1 MVMLHFGHDS
11 QCCQFLSPVW
21 NRRTDSYGGSLDNR
35 IRFAREALI
44 AVRQAVGP
52 RYPIMMRISRQL
64 MVPESYSEDEMLYFL
79 KQVEDLV
86 DIVNVSAGMD
96 CYGGTVEHYEANVH
110 THTTVFEP
118 QYYNAAFARRVK
130 QECSVKVALVG
141 GITDP
146 AVCEQLIAD
155 GSTDLVMLGRQ
166 LVADPDWPQK
176 ACEGRTEDIVPC
188 LRCLNC
194 YHIATEHENVQCS
207 VNPRFRRENRVPRK
221 LEKTVK
227 PKTVVVVGG
236 GPAGMKAALTAEEQG
251 HHVILL
257 ERSAKLGGQLN
268 WADYDDYKKEL
279 KAYRE
284 YLIRQIA
291 KSNVEVRLETE
302 ATPEMI
308 ASLAPD
314 DLILGLGAK
323 FITPRIPGVEYARQ
337 AVTLYPELDSAQG
350 RFVIIGGGKIGTE
363 LALELAER
371 GKTVTLIEMSDTLSA
386 KGNKLYRIALHQ
398 HLRRC
403 STLTCLLQSQV
414 LEIKPDGVE
423 VRTPQGIQ
431 QIPADHIL
439 LAVGLRSRTEAAQQ
453 FYGITPNTVM
463 IGDCKRVAKVIE
475 ATHDGYFAGTNI
487 R

>member
-1 MVMLHFGHDS
+1 M
-11 QCCQFLSPVW
+11 
-21 NRRTDSYGGSLDNR
+21 
-35 IRFAREALI
+35 
-44 AVRQAVGP
+44 
-52 RYPIMMRISRQL
+52 
-64 MVPESYSEDEMLYFL
+64 
-79 KQVEDLV
+79 
-86 DIVNVSAGMD
+86 
-96 CYGGTVEHYEANVH
+96 
-110 THTTVFEP
+110 
-118 QYYNAAFARRVK
+118 
-130 QECSVKVALVG
+130 
-141 GITDP
+141 
-146 AVCEQLIAD
+146 
-155 GSTDLVMLGRQ
+155 
-166 LVADPDWPQK
+166 
-176 ACEGRTEDIVPC
+176 
-188 LRCLNC
+188 
-194 YHIATEHENVQCS
+194 
-207 VNPRFRRENRVPRK
+207 PRK
-221 LEKTVK
+221 LEKTVT

-251 HHVILL
+251 HRVILL
-257 ERSAKLGGQLN
+257 ERAAKLGGQLN

-284 YLIRQIA
+284 CLIRQIV
-291 KSNVEVRLETE
+291 KSSVEVRLETE

-314 DLILGLGAK
+314 DLILGLGAE
-323 FITPRIPGVEYARQ
+323 FITPRIPGAEYACQ

-350 RFVIIGGGKIGTE
+350 RFVIIGGGTIGTE

-371 GKTVTLIEMSDTLSA
+371 GKAVTLIEMSDTLSA

-423 VRTPQGIQ
+423 VRTPQGIR

-453 FYGITPNTVM
+453 FYGIRPNTVM

-475 ATHDGYFAGTNI
+475 ATHDGYFAGANI